1 MKKACYCSDVFRRCE
16 CLSSIQRWPFGYLS
30 SILISCAVGRIY
42 CSHRSFRRTISLLF
56 PAWVKNC
63 FTLSYVQYV
72 KYFFDKHFKRP
83 QNVNMMHVCM
93 YVCMYQYY
101 LYSYLVLRPR
111 DFHRL
116 QSLKDPI
123 VHPRGP
129 STAIYGSS
137 RRADALE
144 NTCSSFQCDG

>member
-1 MKKACYCSDVFRRCE
+1 MKKACYCGDVFRRCE
-16 CLSSIQRWPFGYLS
+16 RLSSIQRWPFGYLS

-56 PAWVKNC
+56 PAWVKNW
-63 FTLSYVQYV
+63 FTLSYMWNI
-72 KYFFDKHFKRP
+72 FFEKAFWKDHK
-83 QNVNMMHVCM
+83 MLTCLYICM
-93 YVCMYQYY
+93 YVCMYRYY

-111 DFHRL
+111 DFHRS

-123 VHPRGP
+123 VHPIGP

-137 RRADALE
+137 RRADALG